1 MQPLDF
7 ASLGSWSVT
16 SGNYL
21 IDTDALTIAETSAP
35 GVILFTGVIDDQG
48 GVADSFGPGGD
59 VTTVGPAGVPH
70 IAVFTFDDL
79 SLTGTANITVT
90 GHRALALLSHGDILI
105 DVSLDVSGKYPE
117 GGPGG
122 FDGGIADSTMALDG
136 LGPGG
141 GGANPLAFF
150 GNEHAGPAGYGSDGI
165 IGAGSGGTAGLS
177 YGDLRGALQGGSGGG
192 GSRQS
197 TNNSNFASGGGG
209 GGALEIAGLG
219 LVDLGANAVL
229 QADGNPGI
237 DGSLGVGS
245 GPGSGG
251 GIRISGG
258 EIVLQGSVSA
268 NGVIN
273 RVYSGGGRVFLEG
286 LGFYIVGTGFD
297 PASLVAN
304 VSVDHGGG
312 GGNMGVIFMEP
323 KQTLV
328 PLGETLELGTETV
341 STASTTAPELI
352 LNLGD
357 VLVQGEVSVP
367 PGGVTQEKELRLL
380 GTLARITGADP
391 LTMTGTLAGTGTAEV
406 PVTIAAEGSLSLVD
420 DTMTFPGDGNGA
432 TDDGLVN
439 LGTMN
444 LINATIDGDVRS
456 PGGTTVNV
464 AGTATFNGLFKGAAG
479 FSGTNNEVVFNG
491 GYEPGDSPAVVSF
504 GGDLTLGDSNVLT
517 MELGGPEAGAGYDQL
532 DVSGALTLA
541 GTLEVTLL
549 SPFLPAGGQS
559 FQLFE
564 SGSIGGSFD
573 TVLLPALG
581 GGLTW
586 DASQLE
592 VDGSISVVGMT
603 DFATLYPA
611 LLPEGDE
618 NGDGLSNFYNYAT
631 GVDPTA
637 PNNPLGSPELD
648 GSLKLTLSQR
658 NDGTDVAAVWEGT
671 SELTPPTWVPLEQGV
686 DYLLESQV
694 RSGSQDVFTLQLLLN
709 PESDSKMFFRQR
721 FGQ

>member
-1 MQPLDF
+1 MKALQFLCAHFFVLLLSVVGGSSVQAGPLQPLDF
-7 ASLGSWSVT
+7 ASLGSWSAA
-16 SGNYL
+16 SGDYL
-21 IDTDALTIAETSAP
+21 IDTDALTIVETTAP
-35 GVILFTGVIDDQG
+35 GVVLFTGVIDDQG
-48 GVADSFGPGGD
+48 GAADSFGPGGD

-70 IAVFTFDDL
+70 LAVFTFDGL
-79 SLTGTANITVT
+79 SLAGTANITVT

-105 DVSLDVSGKYPE
+105 DRPLDLSGKYPE

-122 FDGGIADSTMALDG
+122 FDGGFADSTTALDG
-136 LGPGG
+136 FGPGG

-192 GSRQS
+192 GSR
-197 TNNSNFASGGGG
+197 NSSNTSFFASGGGG

-237 DGSLGVGS
+237 DGALGVGS

-251 GIRISGG
+251 GVRISGG
-258 EIVLQGSVSA
+258 EVVLQGSVSA

-328 PLGETLELGTETV
+328 PLGETLELGIETV

-367 PGGVTQEKELRLL
+367 SGGVTHEKELRLL

-391 LTMTGTLAGTGTAEV
+391 LTMTGLLAGTGTAEV

-420 DTMTFPGDGNGA
+420 DTMTFPGD
-432 TDDGLVN
+432 
-439 LGTMN
+439 
-444 LINATIDGDVRS
+444 
-456 PGGTTVNV
+456 
-464 AGTATFNGLFKGAAG
+464 
-479 FSGTNNEVVFNG
+479 
-491 GYEPGDSPAVVSF
+491 
-504 GGDLTLGDSNVLT
+504 
-517 MELGGPEAGAGYDQL
+517 
-532 DVSGALTLA
+532 
-541 GTLEVTLL
+541 
-549 SPFLPAGGQS
+549 
-559 FQLFE
+559 
-564 SGSIGGSFD
+564 
-573 TVLLPALG
+573 
-581 GGLTW
+581 
-586 DASQLE
+586 
-592 VDGSISVVGMT
+592 
-603 DFATLYPA
+603 
-611 LLPEGDE
+611 
-618 NGDGLSNFYNYAT
+618 
-631 GVDPTA
+631 
-637 PNNPLGSPELD
+637 
-648 GSLKLTLSQR
+648 
-658 NDGTDVAAVWEGT
+658 
-671 SELTPPTWVPLEQGV
+671 
-686 DYLLESQV
+686 
-694 RSGSQDVFTLQLLLN
+694 
-709 PESDSKMFFRQR
+709 
-721 FGQ
+721 